1 MLLEV
6 VEFSG
11 FASLLIW
18 FGHCLCQFRAA
29 GGQGRRAH
37 WGCWACWSW
46 SNFRGGDFLLFV
58 STGSPS
64 VCLHKAG
71 FPVCRPAQRPSL
83 LLPPLLTPATAP
95 RVLLSVP
102 DPPSPS
108 LSPCS
113 LIAPSSFC
121 RFWGVSALPPHPS
134 SSSSSLGG
142 IRVCLSLDFHHLCSI
157 PNSLPLLQLGACVCL
172 HSCAFLAAVPFSICP
187 QRGAPV
193 LCHCSACLT
202 LPVGSG
208 IVPCRVPVPPHAVI
222 VPRLGETRSPIPAV
236 PHSCPEVFSVQES
249 KPCSPGSL
257 RNSTGLLQ
265 PGDDARRGI
274 FSSRACREHPPVFPC
289 DAPWGNGGISV
300 NLPKMESPSKEGAA
314 QEQGREMSA
323 RGGSGTAHPAQGCH
337 RA

>member
-1 MLLEV
+1 M
-6 VEFSG
+6 EFSG

-29 GGQGRRAH
+29 GGQGCRAH

-236 PHSCPEVFSVQES
+236 PHACLRSFLCRRASLALQGHCGIPRASCSLGMMHGEAFSAPVLAVNTPPS
-249 KPCSPGSL
+249 FHAMLPGEMVASRLIFL
-257 RNSTGLLQ
+257 RWNLPLWSEQ
-265 PGDDARRGI
+265 HR
-274 FSSRACREHPPVFPC
+274 SRAGKC
-289 DAPWGNGGISV
+289 
-300 NLPKMESPSKEGAA
+300 LPGVGQGQPTLPRGAT
-314 QEQGREMSA
+314 G
-323 RGGSGTAHPAQGCH
+323 H
-337 RA
+337 R